1 MRVLGVTLR
10 MGTLRCS
17 PTRAALL
24 DALLTT
30 ATCPTR
36 VLLTEALIGSLSRAA
51 RPGPVLV
58 EGLAVLAVGAGRV
71 VLAHA
76 HQPSCLV
83 RRALAGVTV
92 AFTPAGNPSCSE
104 RC

>member
-1 MRVLGVTLR
+1 MMLW
-10 MGTLRCS
+10 MWCS
-17 PTRAALL
+17 PARAALL
-24 DALLTT
+24 DVFLTT
-30 ATCPTR
+30 TTSPRWA
-36 VLLTEALIGSLSRAA
+36 LLTEALVGSLGGAT
-51 RPGPVLV
+51 RPRPVLV

-76 HQPSCLV
+76 HQPSCLI
-83 RRALAGVTV
+83 RRALAGVTI